1 MFFSQFFAERKALR
15 LERIWPKQH
24 LRLFKN
30 FINKI
35 SEQQKAYI
43 RAKFSGDETDK
54 VYGKR
59 NINVEIV
66 FECLKAILDYSR
78 FSFRGKEREEND

>member
-1 MFFSQFFAERKALR
+1 MFFPQFFVEKKALR

-24 LRLFKN
+24 LRLFKD

-43 RAKFSGDETDK
+43 RAKFSDEEAGK

-59 NINVEIV
+59 KNDVEPV
-66 FECLKAILDYSR
+66 FGFLKVILDYTR
-78 FSFRGKEREEND
+78 FSFRGKKREENE

>member
-15 LERIWPKQH
+15 LERIWPKLH
-24 LRLFKN
+24 LRLSKD

-43 RAKFSGDETDK
+43 CAKFSDEETDK
-54 VYGKR
+54 VFGKR
-59 NINVEIV
+59 KIDVEPV
-66 FECLKAILDYSR
+66 FGFLKAILDYTR
-78 FSFRGKEREEND
+78 FSLRGKEHVENE